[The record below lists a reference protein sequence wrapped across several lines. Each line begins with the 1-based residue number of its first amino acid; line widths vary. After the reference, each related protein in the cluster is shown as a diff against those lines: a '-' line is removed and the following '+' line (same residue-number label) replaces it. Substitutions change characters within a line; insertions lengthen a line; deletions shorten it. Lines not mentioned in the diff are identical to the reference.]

1 MDERS
6 FHQLLRRAIAI
17 PVALLVLLAIVLV
30 VEILT
35 LTGSLRLVDHTDQ
48 VITNARQ
55 AMRYMVDMESSARG
69 FELTG
74 DEKFLEPFENAKS
87 QLPASIDALSKLTS
101 DNAIQQAR
109 IRDIRGLDQNWIQ
122 WAESEIAEHAN

>member
-35 LTGSLRLVDHTDQ
+35 LTESLRLVDHTDQ
-48 VITNARQ
+48 VIANARQ
-55 AMRYMVDMESSARG
+55 SMRYMVDMESAARG

-74 DEKFLEPFENAKS
+74 DERFLQPFKNAEA
-87 QLPASIDALSKLTS
+87 QLPASIDALAQLT
-101 DNAIQQAR
+101 A
-109 IRDIRGLDQNWIQ
+109 
-122 WAESEIAEHAN
+122 

>member
-6 FHQLLRRAIAI
+6 LPRLLRRTVAV
-17 PVALLVLLAIVLV
+17 PVALLILLAGVLG

-35 LTGSLRLVDHTDQ
+35 LTESLRLVDHTDQ

-55 AMRYMVDMESSARG
+55 ALRNMVDMESSARG

-74 DEKFLEPFENAKS
+74 DDKFLKTFQSAES
-87 QLPASIDALSKLTS
+87 QVPSSIEALSQLTS
-101 DNAIQQAR
+101 DNPAQ
-109 IRDIRGLDQNWIQ
+109 
-122 WAESEIAEHAN
+122 